1 MSLDRLKKAADQF
14 VEETAQDFT
23 EAQAGA
29 AQLIP
34 EGYAFARLV
43 EYIELG
49 KHSGEYQGKPR
60 PPALMFKL
68 GFALF
73 PSGEDTEGYSYEDGS
88 PKIIRTFDI
97 NLSLT
102 EKSKAFKL
110 FKKMNFKGVH
120 KHFAQMIGEPF
131 LLNVVHVDK
140 ASGGG
145 KAARIDLEGFLPPID
160 VVTRKP
166 HPIPKAPDYCYRM
179 FLWDRPTKEDWDSL
193 FVEGKWDNGDSK
205 NFLQEKILEATD
217 FEGSPLHQLLYG
229 GNKKKVHKSVTETT
243 VPDIPQDDLYN
254 DDDIPF

>member
-23 EAQAGA
+23 EAQSSAVR
-29 AQLIP
+29 LIP

-49 KHSGEYQGKPR
+49 KHAGEYDKKPI
-60 PPALMFKL
+60 PPALMFRL

-73 PSGEDTEGYSYEDGS
+73 PSGEDEEGYSYEDGS
-88 PKIIRTFDI
+88 PRIIRTFDI

-110 FKKMNFKGVH
+110 FKKMNFKGVY

-131 LLNVVHVDK
+131 LLNVIHVDK
-140 ASGGG
+140 KSGGG
-145 KAARIDLEGFLPPID
+145 KSARIDLEGFLPPID

-166 HPIPKAPDYCYRM
+166 HQIPKAPDDCYRM

-205 NFLQEKILEATD
+205 NYVQEKILEATD
-217 FEGSPLHQLLYG
+217 FEGSPLHQLLEG
-229 GNKKKVHKSVTETT
+229 SNKKKVHKSVTETT
-243 VPDIPQDDLYN
+243 VPDLPGDLE
-254 DDDIPF
+254 DDIPY